1 MKHYHRSLFI
11 ALGVT
16 VLGLGGNAHAQ
27 TVATDPV
34 GAITLTLK
42 AGSDTHVSLPFH
54 RPVALETQAQ
64 SISGNTITVSS
75 SASLTASQFVYASGS
90 QTNTYYLQF
99 TSGSRSGMYYTVTAN
114 DGTTI
119 TVDPN
124 GDAGLANNVS
134 SGDTFRVIPY
144 WTLNTLFPGGQSLYT
159 TTNLTPQ
166 SSILIPPGKT
176 PGINL
181 SAAGIYFYYTGTGG
195 PAWLKQG
202 DLSTF
207 YPDVILPPDAFFI
220 VRHPVSVAD
229 TQLLLVGNVP
239 MGPQSIIVNNLQ
251 SNTPQDNPLALPVPV
266 SVTLANSGLSS
277 VLAPS
282 PTLTPTDQILVF
294 DPTVSAQNKS
304 ATAVYFYYTGSG
316 GPGWLK
322 QGDLSGFHNNDAIF
336 QPGYGYVLR
345 RAAQSTPSST
355 VWTFTPPYL
364 AN

>member
-1 MKHYHRSLFI
+1 M
-11 ALGVT
+11 
-16 VLGLGGNAHAQ
+16 GLAQAQ

-42 AGSDTHVSLPFH
+42 AGSDTNVSLPFH
-54 RPVALETQAQ
+54 RPVALETQVQ
-64 SISGNTITVSS
+64 NISGNIITI
-75 SASLTASQFVYASGS
+75 SASAGLTASQFVYVAGS

-114 DGTTI
+114 GGTSITI
-119 TVDPN
+119 DPN
-124 GDAGLANNVS
+124 GDVGLDGNVGT
-134 SGDTFRVIPY
+134 GDTFRVIPY
-144 WTLNTLFPGGQSLYT
+144 WTLNTLFPGGQGLYSS
-159 TTNLTPQ
+159 TNLSPV

-181 SAAGIYFYYTGTGG
+181 AAAGIYFYYTGNGG
-195 PAWLKQG
+195 PAWLKLN
-202 DLSTF
+202 DAANF
-207 YPDVILPPDAFFI
+207 YPDVILPPDAFFT
-220 VRHPVSVAD
+220 VRHPANVAD

-239 MGPQSIIVNNLQ
+239 MSPQAIIVNTLAN
-251 SNTPQDNPLALPVPV
+251 NTPQDNPLALPVPIT
-266 SVTLANSGLSS
+266 VTLASSGLSS

-304 ATAVYFYYTGSG
+304 ATAIYFYYTGPG

-322 QGDLSGFHNNDAIF
+322 SNDFNGFHNNDTIF

-345 RAAQSTPSST
+345 RAAQSTPSSA

-364 AN
+364 STLSN